1 MSTTNTTKLAEAIGI
16 ISSVL
21 ADEVAQSNHFVNVED
36 DEEDTVAVSE
46 YDDLKEI
53 ITDGLPDIMT
63 DIENIKTEIE
73 AASELDGTGSDD
85 DDDEVDWDDD
95 DDDDDDDDES
105 EEDDDETQPTE
116 EEKMD
121 MLVTAGEEL
130 QEANERL
137 SAALDSASEQ
147 LGYLATAVETLQDEV
162 EQL

>member
-36 DEEDTVAVSE
+36 DEEDTVAVSD

-73 AASELDGTGSDD
+73 AAVELDGTGDD
-85 DDDEVDWDDD
+85 DDDGWDDD
-95 DDDDDDDDES
+95 DEDDES
-105 EEDDDETQPTE
+105 EEDDEETEPTE
-116 EEKMD
+116 EEKME
-121 MLVTAGEEL
+121 MLLTAGEEL
-130 QEANERL
+130 EEANERL
-137 SAALDSASEQ
+137 IAALDSASEQ
-147 LGYLATAVETLQDEV
+147 LGYLSTAVETLQDEV